1 MGEHVKGER
10 KSMIEACRRLDQLGF
25 VPATDGNLSVRLDH
39 RRILITPSMVS
50 KSCLKEGQL
59 LICDMEGRVV
69 AGKRSPSSEM
79 KMHLFAYQRRPEVRA
94 VVHAHPPTA
103 TAFAAAGKALDNP
116 VLPEVMLT
124 VGMIPLARYATPST
138 TEVPRSLEPLIM
150 EHNSILLAN
159 HGVLALGRSLSEAL
173 HRMERT
179 EHFAR
184 VMAAAQAL
192 GGPAILNKG
201 QIKKLLDTFG
211 DF

>member
-1 MGEHVKGER
+1 MKKER
-10 KSMIEACRRLDQLGF
+10 RALIEACRRLDQLGF
-25 VPATDGNLSVRLDH
+25 VPATDGNLSVRLD
-39 RRILITPSMVS
+39 RSRILITPSMVS
-50 KSCLKEGQL
+50 KSCLRAGQL

-69 AGKRSPSSEM
+69 VGKGNPSSEM

-103 TAFAAAGKALDNP
+103 TAFAAARKALDKP

-124 VGMIPLARYATPST
+124 VGRIPLARYATPST
-138 TEVPRSLEPLIM
+138 TEVTRSLEPLIM
-150 EHNSILLAN
+150 EHNTILLAN

-184 VMAAAQAL
+184 VMAAAQAWD
-192 GGPAILNKG
+192 GPAILNKG